1 LKGTRVAGNFKFE
14 ETMTRLLPYLTVF
27 LAATQAAELPVREV
41 ILYKSGVGYFER
53 QGQIAAGESARLN
66 FKAEEMNDVL
76 KSLAISDLNGG
87 KFTGLRYDSAL
98 PLNLKLGEFPFK
110 LGENQSLSGF
120 LDQVKG
126 AEVEM
131 KSGGA
136 VKSGTVVGARTVTT
150 SDKAQHEKVV
160 LMLGTGDLETFDLA
174 DVTSLKFAD
183 PKLQLQLKDYLSALN
198 QARSQDKRS
207 VYIDSTDAKS
217 QNIVAS
223 YMVPAPVWKS
233 SYRLIFGDKPEPTL
247 EGWAIVDNTTGD
259 DWTNIKLAVV
269 SGRPVSFISRLYEPK
284 FLERPTVELAED
296 AAVRPTVYDA
306 AMAAPSAGL
315 SRMEPMAKLDKAK
328 RSFNA
333 LGNAAQ
339 MLEVQAAAPRQASES
354 TLNVTTEGR
363 DLGELFEYRF
373 SAPVTVKKNESAMLP
388 FLQQP
393 VGARKL
399 LIYRE
404 ENGLNPMSAAE
415 ITNSTGKTLAGG
427 PITVFEAG
435 GYSGE
440 ALIETVKTG
449 EKRLISYAVDLGA
462 RVTTNFDSNA
472 EVVRTIHLNRG
483 ILTSTLA
490 AEETRTYTIKNV
502 DQKAKTLIIEHPLRQ
517 GYRLL
522 NQKPAET
529 TPNAYRFEVKLSPD
543 STQALAVRE
552 ERVYLTQTAVSN
564 LTPDVLMTYVE
575 NKGLAD
581 LARRELGQ
589 ISDQKTKIAEIDG
602 EILQAE
608 GSLNDA
614 NKDEE
619 RIRQNID
626 SLRRVSGQ
634 DDLVKKY
641 ALQLA
646 DQENKIAALRDKI
659 SQLKRTLAGL
669 QSQLN
674 TLIAKLEF

>member
-1 LKGTRVAGNFKFE
+1 
-14 ETMTRLLPYLTVF
+14 MTRLLPYLTVF

>member
-1 LKGTRVAGNFKFE
+1 MKGTRVAGNFKFE